1 MSEEERDPP
10 QAAAADDA
18 DHADDADDAA
28 LPMVTSTLD
37 ILWKNTLDHWNDDKA
52 HAAFLE
58 FAAAKGELPEAAG
71 RYREIKD
78 AGGERSEMAAKKLS
92 AIVTIAMQM
101 LASER
106 TDPGKKPPTWLTV
119 IVMMVSFAI
128 VGWVASIILRH

>member
-1 MSEEERDPP
+1 MSEEDFETPDDTP
-10 QAAAADDA
+10 DDA
-18 DHADDADDAA
+18 TGAA
-28 LPMVTSTLD
+28 PPPVTSTLD
-37 ILWKNTLDHWNDDKA
+37 VLWKNVEARWNDDKA

-71 RYREIKD
+71 RYRDIKD

-92 AIVTIAMQM
+92 AIMVIAMQM

-106 TDPGKKPPTWLTV
+106 TDPGKKPPKWLTF
-119 IVMMVSFAI
+119 MVFIISFSI